1 MREVVFMTE
10 LSVKNIEE
18 QGNAAKVIQSEQ
30 KASSQNLSNTTKP
43 LSDSNEN
50 KFNLDKTAIVF
61 GQSEEDIGKEFKEF
75 KALKLFK
82 RVDCDMT
89 PITDNLLLKQRI
101 EEAIKYGFGNVVVN
115 PRQIK
120 SAKRFLKGKKIGVYA
135 AVCYP
140 YGEEIYGV
148 KKYAVKKAMEEG
160 ADGVYLPLSTSD
172 LKSGRLEQ
180 VKRELFKIVKRYKKK
195 KIFVVLEVGEISFS
209 VAERVV
215 KTLLKTKIAGI
226 VSGTGF
232 SSYSK
237 PFAGA
242 SDLHSLSGGKRTVIA
257 CSNTEKSRDVVS
269 LFSVAD
275 RVFLKNAPKIALD
288 LKTNL
293 EF

>member
-1 MREVVFMTE
+1 MTE
-10 LSVKNIEE
+10 LAVNTEKKDEVIAVETQNEQPKIIEE
-18 QGNAAKVIQSEQ
+18 VKLAQEPK
-30 KASSQNLSNTTKP
+30 
-43 LSDSNEN
+43 DS
-50 KFNLDKTAIVF
+50 KFNLDKTAVIF

-89 PITDNLLLKQRI
+89 SITDNLLLKQRI
-101 EEAIKYGFGNVVVN
+101 EEVIKYGFGNVVVN

-120 SAKRFLKGKKIGVYA
+120 DAKRFLKGRKVGVYA

-160 ADGVYLPLSTSD
+160 ADGVYLPLSVSD
-172 LKSGRLEQ
+172 LKSGKIEH
-180 VKRELFKIVKRYKKK
+180 VKRELFKIVKRYKRK
-195 KIFVVLEVGEISFS
+195 KIFVVLEVGEINFS
-209 VAERVV
+209 ITEKVV
-215 KTLLKTKIAGI
+215 KTLLRTRIAGI

-232 SSYSK
+232 SAYTK
-237 PFAGA
+237 PFVGA

>member
-1 MREVVFMTE
+1 MTE
-10 LSVKNIEE
+10 LLVKAPNEETKIENQE
-18 QGNAAKVIQSEQ
+18 IKQETEVKLETANALQEKTE
-30 KASSQNLSNTTKP
+30 K
-43 LSDSNEN
+43 

-75 KALKLFK
+75 KASKLFK
-82 RVDCDMT
+82 RVDCDLT
-89 PITDNLLLKQRI
+89 SVTDNLVLKQKI
-101 EEAIKYGFGNVVVN
+101 EEAIKFGFGNVVVN

-120 SAKRFLKGKKIGVYA
+120 QAKRYLNGRKVGVYA

-140 YGEEIYGV
+140 YGEELYGV
-148 KKYAVKKAMEEG
+148 KKFAVKRAMEEG

-172 LKSGRLEQ
+172 LKSGKIEQ
-180 VKRELFKIVKRYKKK
+180 VKRELFKIVKRSKRKKV
-195 KIFVVLEVGEISFS
+195 FVVLEIGEINFS
-209 VAERVV
+209 VAEKVV
-215 KTLLKTKIAGI
+215 KLLLKSKIAGI
-226 VSGTGF
+226 VSGTGY
-232 SSYSK
+232 SSRSK

-242 SDLHSLSGGKRTVIA
+242 SDLHSLSAGKRTVVA

>member
-1 MREVVFMTE
+1 MTE
-10 LSVKNIEE
+10 LLVKAPNEETKIENQE
-18 QGNAAKVIQSEQ
+18 IKQETEVKLETANALQEK
-30 KASSQNLSNTTKP
+30 T
-43 LSDSNEN
+43 EN

-75 KALKLFK
+75 KASKLFK
-82 RVDCDMT
+82 RVDCDLT
-89 PITDNLLLKQRI
+89 SVTDNLVLKQKI
-101 EEAIKYGFGNVVVN
+101 EEAIKFGFGNVVVN

-120 SAKRFLKGKKIGVYA
+120 QAKRYLNGRKVGVYA

-140 YGEEIYGV
+140 YGEELYGV
-148 KKYAVKKAMEEG
+148 KKFAVKRAMEEG

-172 LKSGRLEQ
+172 LKSGKIEQ
-180 VKRELFKIVKRYKKK
+180 VKRELFKIVKRSKRKKV
-195 KIFVVLEVGEISFS
+195 FVVLEIGEINFS
-209 VAERVV
+209 VAEKVV
-215 KTLLKTKIAGI
+215 KLLLKSKIAGI
-226 VSGTGF
+226 VSGTGY
-232 SSYSK
+232 SSRSK

-242 SDLHSLSGGKRTVIA
+242 SDLHSLSAGKRTVVA
-257 CSNTEKSRDVVS
+257 CSNTEKSREVVS